1 MVEAL
6 RLEQEL
12 QVLLAA
18 VLEEVLDFFV
28 ALHGLDDLGLGQGAR
43 VVLVDHLEDLA
54 RRVQK
59 LGRERGDLRGR
70 LLGPPLAVR
79 GALRQLRLERRL
91 DRRFPL
97 GQLDLA
103 RAVAVDGLERGLELR
118 RHEQVLEVPVAAV
131 VEELLHFRVR
141 LHGPK
146 NLLVAQRAAIIFIHE
161 HEDLPRR
168 VEERGGKR
176 LVLRPGRAL
185 AALALLAQLLEPRR
199 EAPVDRLVPAR
210 SER

>member
-54 RRVQK
+54 RGVEE
-59 LGRERGDLRGR
+59 LGRERGDLGGR

-91 DRRFPL
+91 NCRFPL
-97 GQLDLA
+97 RELDLA
-103 RAVAVDGLERGLELR
+103 RSITINSLERGLELR
-118 RHEQVLEVPVAAV
+118 GHEQIL
-131 VEELLHFRVR
+131 
-141 LHGPK
+141 
-146 NLLVAQRAAIIFIHE
+146 
-161 HEDLPRR
+161 
-168 VEERGGKR
+168 
-176 LVLRPGRAL
+176 
-185 AALALLAQLLEPRR
+185 
-199 EAPVDRLVPAR
+199 
-210 SER
+210 